1 MKYEQFSELCV
12 AEIMQRWP
20 PTMGVFIDFGMH
32 CVGCPIAVFHTLADA
47 ADEHGL
53 SLAELAREVEAAIEG
68 ETRAGPARVRRRAAA
83 GGAGLSAAASVAR
96 LQPGPHSP
104 RR

>member
-20 PTMGVFIDFGMH
+20 ATIGVFLDFGMH
-32 CVGCPIAVFHTLADA
+32 CIGCPIGVFHTLADA

-53 SLAELAREVEAAIEG
+53 SLVALATEIEAAIDG

-83 GGAGLSAAASVAR
+83 GGVGLSPAASAAR
-96 LQPGPHSP
+96 PQPAPRFP